1 MRPIWRSVVGKLWAT
16 ILLFFAVVLTVLAIL
31 LMQFFRT
38 YIVETVT
45 DDLLNTGKKIAI
57 VLESYDNLNYG
68 LEIAFQT
75 LDDVTNVII
84 VTDENHVYYSEERDK
99 EFFSLSYFREHEVF
113 SKVFE
118 ENATVEQEITLPL
131 KNEERGRHFSENRLI
146 MIGIPLH
153 MFSNQQ
159 GAVFIYQSL
168 DVMQDAVNET
178 TNIIWLAAFISF
190 CLTTFFALFLSRQ
203 ITKPLWKMRE
213 VAVNVTKGRFDVE
226 VPIYT
231 HDEIGELAKAINT
244 MTEQLKVNMNQLQH
258 EKEQLSSVLS
268 SMADGVIMF
277 NRRGKIMLT
286 NPPADHFIQLWE
298 YEGSRNQNCTV
309 PDEIMELFKQVL
321 KTEKEETG
329 DLSIQG
335 RFWTVIVSPLYDA
348 KQIRGAVAVIRDM
361 TEQKQLDKIRSD
373 FIANVSHELRTP
385 VAMLQGYSEAL
396 LDDVV
401 GSEEDRRE
409 IATIIH
415 EESKRMGRLVNEL
428 LDLAKMESGT
438 LTLDKQMVAIEPYL
452 HRIVKKFSGIAREN
466 RVTIQADVASKG
478 KEYYFDPD
486 RIEQVLTNLIDNA
499 IRHCADDGV
508 IIVREFAAKDG
519 FCIEVIDDG
528 SGIPKEDLPFVFERF
543 YKADK
548 ARTRGRSGTGLGLA
562 IAKNIVVAHNG
573 SIEVKSKLGEGTTFT
588 IFIPDD
594 KEE

>member
-203 ITKPLWKMRE
+203 MYEAPLE
-213 VAVNVTKGRFDVE
+213 NA
-226 VPIYT
+226 
-231 HDEIGELAKAINT
+231 
-244 MTEQLKVNMNQLQH
+244 
-258 EKEQLSSVLS
+258 
-268 SMADGVIMF
+268 
-277 NRRGKIMLT
+277 RGGCKC
-286 NPPADHFIQLWE
+286 
-298 YEGSRNQNCTV
+298 YE
-309 PDEIMELFKQVL
+309 
-321 KTEKEETG
+321 
-329 DLSIQG
+329 
-335 RFWTVIVSPLYDA
+335 
-348 KQIRGAVAVIRDM
+348 
-361 TEQKQLDKIRSD
+361 
-373 FIANVSHELRTP
+373 
-385 VAMLQGYSEAL
+385 
-396 LDDVV
+396 
-401 GSEEDRRE
+401 RE
-409 IATIIH
+409 I
-415 EESKRMGRLVNEL
+415 
-428 LDLAKMESGT
+428 
-438 LTLDKQMVAIEPYL
+438 
-452 HRIVKKFSGIAREN
+452 
-466 RVTIQADVASKG
+466 
-478 KEYYFDPD
+478 
-486 RIEQVLTNLIDNA
+486 
-499 IRHCADDGV
+499 
-508 IIVREFAAKDG
+508 
-519 FCIEVIDDG
+519 
-528 SGIPKEDLPFVFERF
+528 
-543 YKADK
+543 
-548 ARTRGRSGTGLGLA
+548 
-562 IAKNIVVAHNG
+562 
-573 SIEVKSKLGEGTTFT
+573 
-588 IFIPDD
+588 
-594 KEE
+594 